1 MLATH
6 DGVPEPMQVRIEQIQ
21 LEQDTGKSIHD
32 MRPDMTLLDLNRA
45 GSGLMEIVT
54 KPDMR
59 HVPTAEMIHKV
70 PHGG

>member
-6 DGVPEPMQVRIEQIQ
+6 DGVPEAMQVRIEQIQ

-59 HVPTAEMIHKV
+59 HVPIAKMIHKV
-70 PHGG
+70 PHG